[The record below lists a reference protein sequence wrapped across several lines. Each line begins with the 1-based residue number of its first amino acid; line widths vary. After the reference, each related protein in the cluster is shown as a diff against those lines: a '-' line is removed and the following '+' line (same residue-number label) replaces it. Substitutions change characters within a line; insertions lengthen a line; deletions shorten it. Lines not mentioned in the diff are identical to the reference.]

1 MIYNSIIPPP
11 FYLFISTNSF
21 LLATPNRHPK
31 QIHHPLLLPFP
42 SQPSHPPD
50 SPPSR
55 PFFSRTM
62 VIYFPSLLQLLPFPK
77 RDEWQNAKARGPNL
91 AIVGLYTGHS
101 TVGTRIVE
109 HTWHAS
115 ITPWLV
121 ASLCVPRRIVAR
133 RTWKRDRGRRERMEE
148 SGWMKRARSIPA
160 HANPNPRV
168 HSTYGSRARTYS
180 KIVTPPSLK
189 PPQPP
194 TAKNCPD
201 ELRGTCP
208 RRIVVETRPSGVKL
222 GRGGGRKGILFLG
235 NDQPCLSVVCAR
247 ILLCMIF
254 PWIFLNDF
262 RRYILLLLRL
272 RSNWFILVALGW
284 MFCFINWRLLIW
296 ILDQY

>member
-42 SQPSHPPD
+42 SQPSHPP

-133 RTWKRDRGRRERMEE
+133 RSWKRDRGRRERMEE

-180 KIVTPPSLK
+180 KIVTPPPLSH
-189 PPQPP
+189 P
-194 TAKNCPD
+194 NH
-201 ELRGTCP
+201 P
-208 RRIVVETRPSGVKL
+208 RRKIVPT
-222 GRGGGRKGILFLG
+222 
-235 NDQPCLSVVCAR
+235 N
-247 ILLCMIF
+247 
-254 PWIFLNDF
+254 
-262 RRYILLLLRL
+262 
-272 RSNWFILVALGW
+272 
-284 MFCFINWRLLIW
+284 
-296 ILDQY
+296 